1 MPKFKKNTSPAM
13 YKKPSSFKMKKTPLK
28 SLFKGMI
35 KPGVSDGGTLNLGG
49 PNTFKSEMGR
59 AVRNFKSPERIG
71 TLPRVT
77 SKLAK
82 AGNIAGNVARV
93 GSRLLG
99 GAGIVSLLA
108 DFHKSGQKKS
118 GGKVRKGQKTNTM
131 GFGNKSI
138 FKK

>member
-1 MPKFKKNTSPAM
+1 MKKGP
-13 YKKPSSFKMKKTPLK
+13 FKMKKTPLK
-28 SLFKGMI
+28 NLFKGMI
-35 KPGVSDGGTLNLGG
+35 KPGSSDGGSTLSLGG
-49 PNTFKSEMGR
+49 KNTFKSEMSR

-77 SKLAK
+77 SKLAR

-99 GAGIVSLLA
+99 GAGVVSLLA
-108 DFHKSGQKKS
+108 DFRKSGQKKS
-118 GGKVRKGQKTNTM
+118 GGKVRKNQKTNTM